1 MKITFIYTTLG
12 IVASSVSSS
21 AVAALTDEEI
31 LASYHRQVDPWAKGP
46 YSHELVKKFVTAE
59 FLTEDFTSKIGQGP
73 ELKGLDAMIEDME
86 KNPIHGISLIHNV
99 HYEFVDPDGVGH
111 VFQDLYFVGWNAD
124 KSDMCHYTAPVL
136 NTFTVAE
143 DGRLSS
149 IVSRWNMM
157 SLVECLMSTTTE
169 TKEEL

>member
-1 MKITFIYTTLG
+1 MKITFIYTFLG
-12 IVASSVSSS
+12 IAASLVSS
-21 AVAALTDEEI
+21 ALAALIDEEI
-31 LASYHRQVDPWAKGP
+31 LASYHGIVDPWTKGP
-46 YSHELVKKFVTAE
+46 FSHELVKKLVTAE
-59 FLTEDFTSKIGQGP
+59 FLTEDYTSKNAQGP
-73 ELKGLDAMIEDME
+73 ELKGLDVLIDDMD

-111 VFQDLYFVGWNAD
+111 VFLDLYCVGWNVD

-149 IVSRWNMM
+149 LVSRWNMM
-157 SLVECLMSTTTE
+157 PLVECMMSTTAE